1 MQKINEVP
9 TPLLSTSYLNL
20 SISPAKLNIINT
32 KKKPGK
38 TNKQNLIEIYYDE
51 LMNKNLLLRMLQI
64 FTAGSGNT
72 ITKMTKTNRND
83 GVDCGVFA
91 LLFISASP
99 V

>member
-1 MQKINEVP
+1 
-9 TPLLSTSYLNL
+9 
-20 SISPAKLNIINT
+20 
-32 KKKPGK
+32 
-38 TNKQNLIEIYYDE
+38 
-51 LMNKNLLLRMLQI
+51 MNKNLLFRMLQI